1 MTSATLDLRKIPY
14 ITTSSLATDSQDAIV
29 ILPDI
34 WGVTNYSLGTMASMA
49 KKYARPCYLLDYFYQ
64 LTGVPSKFEPDVDG
78 AKATG
83 LMDKLSGEDFIKI
96 FSSALVEIKQSQ
108 PSLESVTV
116 VGFCFGGRLA
126 YLTGLSN
133 QVNKIVSFYGA
144 GARRANYY
152 QGKTAIGALCQ
163 ARANDTSLAVLAFYG
178 TQDPSIPESDR
189 KLTQQLLLSA
199 GIVYR
204 QSLHNAN
211 HAYFQ
216 PGRPSYDSASAQ
228 ASWAI
233 LDAFMV

>member
-1 MTSATLDLRKIPY
+1 MKEF
-14 ITTSSLATDSQDAIV
+14 ITTSPLLTDSQDAIV

-34 WGVTNYSLGTMASMA
+34 WGVTTYSLDTMASMA

-78 AKATG
+78 DKATS
-83 LMDKLSGEDFIKI
+83 LMDKLTGEDFIKI
-96 FSSALVEIKQSQ
+96 FSSTLIAIKQSQ
-108 PSLESVTV
+108 PSLEGVTV

-144 GARRANYY
+144 GAHRANYY

-163 ARANDTSLAVLAFYG
+163 ARANDTSLAVLSFYG

-189 KLTQQLLLSA
+189 NLTQKLLFA
-199 GIVYR
+199 ADIAYQ
-204 QSLHNAN
+204 QSLHNAG

-216 PGRPSYDSASAQ
+216 PGRPSYDSGSAQ
-228 ASWAI
+228 ESWAI
-233 LDAFMV
+233 LDTFMV